1 MTLGSIIDAED
12 AYTHG
17 HSERVTRLSLAV
29 AEELDLSTR
38 DRAALHVSA
47 LLHDIGKVAVPERIL
62 NKPGKLTEEEFDEI
76 RKHPRA
82 GADLVRRLRQFG
94 RVLEG
99 ILCHHERYD
108 GTGYPSGISG
118 GRIPLIARIISVADA
133 FDAMTS
139 DRPYRKGFPAE
150 RAFRELN
157 LHSGTQFDAAVV
169 NGFNRA
175 YRRGRILPL
184 LRPCLCPAS
193 PIR

>member
-1 MTLGSIIDAED
+1 MPLERIIEAED

-29 AEELDLSTR
+29 ADELDLRPR

-47 LLHDIGKVAVPERIL
+47 LLHDIGKVAVPGRIL
-62 NKPGKLTEEEFDEI
+62 NKPGKLTDEEFDEI

-82 GADLVRRLRQFG
+82 GADLVRSLRRFG

-99 ILCHHERYD
+99 ILCHHERFD
-108 GTGYPSGISG
+108 GTGYPNGISG
-118 GRIPLIARIISVADA
+118 ARIPLIARVISVADA

-139 DRPYRKGFPAE
+139 DRPYRRGFSAS
-150 RAFRELN
+150 RAVAELN
-157 LHSGTQFDAAVV
+157 LHRGTQFDAAVV
-169 NGFNRA
+169 DGFNRA
-175 YRRGRILPL
+175 YRCGRILPL
-184 LRPCLCPAS
+184 MNPCLCPAS